1 MTDDSS
7 KSVFSREL
15 KEAVGYVIL
24 EAADAEDSIAEL
36 LVLRSGLEA
45 PDKRWWRSGT
55 SLAEALEALE
65 ALGDDELCPISDGLR
80 ELRPSRN
87 RVVHGLFLEGN
98 GMRLAML
105 RSNATE
111 PSFEVTPGWSGGA
124 LADLAYRFR
133 VLVRMADDAISDAM
147 GLERSPG
154 SPLPPR
160 KAPVVPPNRV

>member
-15 KEAVGYVIL
+15 AEAVGYVVL

-36 LVLRSGLEA
+36 VVLRTGIEA
-45 PDKRWWRSGT
+45 SDKRWWRSGT
-55 SLAEALEALE
+55 SLAEALEAI
-65 ALGDDELCPISDGLR
+65 GDDELCPISDGLR
-80 ELRPSRN
+80 ELLPHRN

-105 RSNATE
+105 RSKVTE
-111 PSFEVTPGWSGGA
+111 PSFEVTASWSDDA
-124 LADLAYRFR
+124 LADLAHRFR
-133 VLVRMADDAISDAM
+133 VLDRMADDAISDAM
-147 GLERSPG
+147 GLESSPG

-160 KAPVVPPNRV
+160 KAPVVLPDRV